1 MLTESDIVALRE
13 KKFHL
18 ANFSCLLALFIEP
31 IYLSNLFFGYPLCH
45 KLKI

>member
-1 MLTESDIVALRE
+1 MLTKSDIVALRE
-13 KKFHL
+13 KNSIL
-18 ANFSCLLALFIEP
+18 RTLVCILALFIES